1 MVWSHVQRGQ
11 SRKKPINQRWEFMLV
26 FFLSFLFF
34 LDMTVECFFFF
45 FFIKSSVFQLKEKKK
60 HYLWWF
66 YYLFVY
72 LSVLSLSFP
81 LRNTLSMCSYSVACS
96 FSSSSSFILFNPV
109 LFLDQKSVCCEDWN
123 WGVMLWFGLWL
134 YNCSKANRH
143 NTRITCTS
151 QH

>member
-1 MVWSHVQRGQ
+1 MISCSERTKQKEAHKSEVGVHAGLF
-11 SRKKPINQRWEFMLV
+11 P
-26 FFLSFLFF
+26 FLFIF
-34 LDMTVECFFFF
+34 SWYDCRMFFFF